1 MDPYGG
7 GGGQQQQM
15 MSMSISSVCLVACV
29 AIAAGG
35 FYFMNSSSSK
45 ANDEKK
51 ARDAQLAAQLAA
63 NSTAAPNSGGGTS
76 GGSIQAGMY
85 NVGSGGVSL
94 IVNPDNCT
102 DKQVGFD
109 DPQEN
114 DKHAWNFKPVP
125 GRPGYYYVQSEHRLF
140 KKGCDLAYL
149 TADSDCAS
157 TPSLDKPVWADRQ
170 YWQLLPSGNGQYQLR
185 NAACAAKRAPSYLT
199 SSGVNKGWGA
209 FQMTDRGGTSYNLT
223 PWAAS

>member
-7 GGGQQQQM
+7 GGGQQQM

-29 AIAAGG
+29 ALAAGG
-35 FYFMNSSSSK
+35 LFFMNSSSK
-45 ANDEKK
+45 ADEEKK
-51 ARDAQLAAQLAA
+51 REAAAREAAAREAAA
-63 NSTAAPNSGGGTS
+63 NSTGAPNSGGGGS
-76 GGSIQAGMY
+76 GGGSIQAGMY
-85 NVGSGGVSL
+85 NVGSGGVSM

-102 DKQVGFD
+102 DTKVGFS

-140 KKGCDLAYL
+140 KKGCDVAYL

-157 TPSLDKPVWADRQ
+157 SPSLDKPVWADRQ
-170 YWQLLPSGNGQYQLR
+170 YWQLLPTGNGQYQLR
-185 NAACAAKRAPSYLT
+185 NAACASKRAASYLT
-199 SSGVNKGWGA
+199 SSGVNKGWGV
-209 FQMTDRGGTSYNLT
+209 FQMTDRGGTSYTLT
-223 PWAAS
+223 PWA